1 MRPPTEEE
9 AFVGQVSSALDDIKE
24 LVAKTETAKYET
36 QAKELLAQYDDVDLV
51 AALLNNMTK
60 DDASS
65 VPVKITPERPLPR
78 RKSSSTG
85 KYKRYGSRRNN
96 KFNNKRDY
104 GKSKSYRD
112 NKKKR
117 RNDSREHFSKKSGE
131 RSFTIRTK
139 D

>member
-1 MRPPTEEE
+1 MDPLRPPTEEE

-24 LVAKTETAKYET
+24 LVAKTQTDKYET
-36 QAKELLAQYDDVDLV
+36 QAKELLAEYDAVDLV

-78 RKSSSTG
+78 RKNSSTG

-96 KFNNKRDY
+96 NKRDR
-104 GKSKSYRD
+104 SKNYRD

-117 RNDSREHFSKKSGE
+117 RNESRERFTKKKSE
-131 RSFTIRTK
+131 RTFTIRTK